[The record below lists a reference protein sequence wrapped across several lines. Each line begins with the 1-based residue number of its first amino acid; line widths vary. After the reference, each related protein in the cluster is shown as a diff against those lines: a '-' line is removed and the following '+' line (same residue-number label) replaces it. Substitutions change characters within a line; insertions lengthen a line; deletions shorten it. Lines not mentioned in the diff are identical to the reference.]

1 MLNAELLQYSLQI
14 AVFAFV
20 YSVILTDTGM
30 ILESFKRRLF
40 NITHRKQVYL
50 MRKFPADW
58 QDNYSIDVYSKV
70 YAIGIRFKIVDYR
83 WLYKILIDCERCVA
97 GQVSLWLYIIRFNYD
112 FIQHVSFITTSIL
125 LTDLLKRIWQR
136 LS

>member
-14 AVFAFV
+14 AVFALV
-20 YSVILTDTGM
+20 YSVILTDTRM
-30 ILESFKRRLF
+30 VLEPFKRFMFKL
-40 NITHRKQVYL
+40 THRKQIYL
-50 MRKFPADW
+50 MKKYPANW
-58 QDNYSIDVYSKV
+58 QDYYQTNV
-70 YAIGIRFKIVDYR
+70 GLRDYD
-83 WLYKILIDCERCVA
+83 WLFRVLIDCERCVA

-125 LTDLLKRIWQR
+125 LTDILKRIWQR